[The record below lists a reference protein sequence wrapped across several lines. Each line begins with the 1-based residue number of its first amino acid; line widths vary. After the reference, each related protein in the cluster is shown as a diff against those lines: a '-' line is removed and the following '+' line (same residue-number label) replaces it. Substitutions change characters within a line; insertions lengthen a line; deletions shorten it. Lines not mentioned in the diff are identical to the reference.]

1 MVYNLIVVVVMVMEK
16 TSAHHLV
23 CADIAKWKNKHA
35 CGCVTSVSAYMH
47 LIKWKYEL
55 DVQVFDEK

>member
-1 MVYNLIVVVVMVMEK
+1 MVMEK

>member
-23 CADIAKWKNKHA
+23 CADIAKWKKLSMLVA
-35 CGCVTSVSAYMH
+35 ASLA
-47 LIKWKYEL
+47 
-55 DVQVFDEK
+55 